1 MSWITQLGGGI
12 SRYPVAFCHPTVPG
26 TRAEKGEKKKKPYQA
41 LRINESHISILGLSA
56 YKGCFSRVLVGNSVL
71 NLTATNY
78 REKVVVFQI
87 QHILKLSL

>member
-1 MSWITQLGGGI
+1 MQDTQLPFAVLLFQELEQKKE
-12 SRYPVAFCHPTVPG
+12 R
-26 TRAEKGEKKKKPYQA
+26 KKKPYQA
-41 LRINESHISILGLSA
+41 LSINESHISLLGLSA

-78 REKVVVFQI
+78 RETVVVFQI